1 MFWYFTKRGVSEEE
15 YIAVKYSVRPDA
27 TVRDSSLPAIAIEDP
42 ATLIL
47 RNVDERYDG
56 KYRLGVAVASGGGN
70 AEVDVFVAGKFFCIK
85 TNRLLLSLR

>member
-27 TVRDSSLPAIAIEDP
+27 AVRNSSLPAIAIEDP

-70 AEVDVFVAGKFFCIK
+70 SEVDVFVAGKFFASKLIVYFY
-85 TNRLLLSLR
+85 R